1 MKLKDSLFVLVCITI
16 ASHHSASANDDDP
29 LASAIESKNVDSYP
43 VLEKSAND
51 VTRNFSKLV
60 RIGEILD
67 LFSINRIG
75 ALWTVIEPQLSAGC
89 SNDMMVYFRG
99 LENEKLWA
107 LKSKC
112 QAKNAAIIN
121 CQSGSRLGCWEIC
134 SNS

>member
-1 MKLKDSLFVLVCITI
+1 MKLKDSLFVLACITI
-16 ASHHSASANDDDP
+16 ASQHHHSASANDDDP
-29 LASAIESKNVDSYP
+29 LSSSLESKNVDSYP

-107 LKSKC
+107 LKSK
-112 QAKNAAIIN
+112 
-121 CQSGSRLGCWEIC
+121 
-134 SNS
+134 